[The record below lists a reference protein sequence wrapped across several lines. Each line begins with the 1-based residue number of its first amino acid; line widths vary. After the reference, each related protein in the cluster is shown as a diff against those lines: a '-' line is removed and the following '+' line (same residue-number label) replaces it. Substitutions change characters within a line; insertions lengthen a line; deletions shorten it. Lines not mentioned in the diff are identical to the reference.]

1 MTKHVRILGILHIVF
16 GGIGLLLGVLGL
28 LFFGGLAAFIGV
40 SDPNE
45 GAFVAAPMLGIIA
58 TMIFSFAVLLSL
70 PGIIVGVGLLNV
82 RPWARVGGI
91 VLSAIE
97 LLHVPFGTALGVY
110 GLWILLS
117 NETERLFATGAHAMP
132 VLR

>member
-45 GAFVAAPMLGIIA
+45 GGFVAAPMLGIIA
-58 TMIFSFAVLLSL
+58 TMIFSFALLLSL
-70 PGIIVGVGLLNV
+70 PGIIVGVGLLNL

-97 LLHVPFGTALGVY
+97 LLHLPFGTALGVY
-110 GLWILLS
+110 GLWVLLS
-117 NETERLFATGAHAMP
+117 NEGERLFATGANAMP